1 MLCYL
6 LHASRGRFGASA
18 QPRPAA
24 NTTVPVRGNLAGYG
38 PMARNAADAA
48 LELEVLAGP
57 NELPEGVGG
66 LQSRIAAAARKV
78 GRFPRAGD
86 QHASA
91 LPDRGRHQERAKRAR
106 RFVSRSVVE
115 DHIETQ
121 PGGIGAELLTRQ
133 SGAGELVH
141 QHVMACSMVPAF
153 WWCQRIRSKP
163 QPPSGSER
171 LVRCKSGGPDCRR
184 AAARPGASEC
194 GSQDSGA
201 ARPHPSSRCR
211 RWAGN

>member
-6 LHASRGRFGASA
+6 LHSSRGRFGAST

-38 PMARNAADAA
+38 PMARNAADPA

-57 NELPEGVGG
+57 NELLEGMGG

-78 GRFPRAGD
+78 DRFPSAGD

-106 RFVSRSVVE
+106 RFVSRSSAGEFSARAPELPDLARTTRAHV
-115 DHIETQ
+115 
-121 PGGIGAELLTRQ
+121 ELLLAAVYSLEHTGPQ
-133 SGAGELVH
+133 I
-141 QHVMACSMVPAF
+141 AF
-153 WWCQRIRSKP
+153 QRIVGIEP
-163 QPPSGSER
+163 QLHGDV
-171 LVRCKSGGPDCRR
+171 LHDFG
-184 AAARPGASEC
+184 RPGR
-194 GSQDSGA
+194 QPKL
-201 ARPHPSSRCR
+201 RQHPPACVHR
-211 RWAGN
+211 RHDRGIQVRS